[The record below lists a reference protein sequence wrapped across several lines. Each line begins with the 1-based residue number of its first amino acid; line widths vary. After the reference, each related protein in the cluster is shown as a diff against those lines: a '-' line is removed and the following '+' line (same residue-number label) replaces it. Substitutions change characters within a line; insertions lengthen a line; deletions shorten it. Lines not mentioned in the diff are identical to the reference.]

1 MSFIRIL
8 VGALFVFLVSGLP
21 ADQAANASPISTKPG
36 LELLFNGVIHL
47 ADFSPPIPIPAGQRI
62 VAKVNSGKLS
72 GTGFSGTIQGGIS
85 VIDIINGG
93 QAIVNSI
100 RSFGVTSDGSS
111 FLIEE
116 SGTGSP
122 LDDFSRAVRILLPFI
137 S

>member
-62 VAKVNSGKLS
+62 GKQRS
-72 GTGFSGTIQGGIS
+72 SS
-85 VIDIINGG
+85 SN
-93 QAIVNSI
+93 I
-100 RSFGVTSDGSS
+100 RKA
-111 FLIEE
+111 LEC
-116 SGTGSP
+116 
-122 LDDFSRAVRILLPFI
+122 LAY
-137 S
+137 